1 MHDLARDEDDDKD
14 GDKDGDDASIED
26 LLDHTRT
33 ILLESADARCLF
45 ITTLRGLDVCMLY
58 LSQAY
63 HRKAAAVLKA
73 AGLPLA
79 ATGNADVGRRERMD
93 GINVNSQS
101 SARWRFLWCTA
112 SALQPAHPPPPKNKQ
127 ADDDNAT
134 ATVDHPPLC
143 EWPESLLLRIAERA
157 LDSLRTADAMTTT
170 YFDLL
175 RHASGDIMLRCGVLA
190 KAATTGATS
199 DRMRIPCRLKLSIM
213 ERVLQAICKHVVMIK
228 AQCAHARK
236 HQQLQC
242 CCLCFL
248 LLRRRLF
255 FFLLSR
261 HCRVPRACV
270 ESAHLVPFAEGDR
283 EQRRQH
289 PRISVACGP
298 MHCGNAGELRSR
310 CPFPT
315 RPGSV
320 GRDTNIDSVASL
332 QECAASGKGCT
343 RAPAFRKRLT
353 DR

>member
-255 FFLLSR
+255 FFFSSLGTVVYRARALNRRILYHLQKEIVSSGDSTRAFPLPVAQCIAEMLGNFAQDALSR
-261 HCRVPRACV
+261 RALAALDATPISTV
-270 ESAHLVPFAEGDR
+270 LHLYKSAQLLGKVARAHLHSE
-283 EQRRQH
+283 
-289 PRISVACGP
+289 
-298 MHCGNAGELRSR
+298 
-310 CPFPT
+310 
-315 RPGSV
+315 
-320 GRDTNIDSVASL
+320 
-332 QECAASGKGCT
+332 KG
-343 RAPAFRKRLT
+343 
-353 DR
+353 